1 MNRNN
6 VEPMHSYSLSHSFMC
21 HQNLSRHIIFLSLF
35 LGSLSNRFVN
45 FCTFDTHSHK
55 LKEALQVRQLVSNCK
70 RSLKNSRPLNLGG
83 TRAWARAPCHIIVLS
98 CSYET
103 TQKIFPQTG
112 KYDRQMQLTVH
123 LAAHFRFHLH
133 YLTPIDTLKGDKI
146 EYT

>member
-1 MNRNN
+1 MLSPCTVIR
-6 VEPMHSYSLSHSFMC
+6 SLTHLC
-21 HQNLSRHIIFLSLF
+21 VTKTYRAILF
-35 LGSLSNRFVN
+35 FSLGSLSNRFVN

-112 KYDRQMQLTVH
+112 KYDRQMQLTVY